1 MSTSNFWSNLINA
14 NLPLPSSTPSQ
25 TDQNIL
31 KFSSPVNTNTALKT
45 TQSAYKASQAQ
56 NNTPWYVKY
65 GLDILAVLIGLI
77 FLTIGLIMIFKVDI
91 EKTATNVAKLA
102 S

>member
-1 MSTSNFWSNLINA
+1 MSANFWTNLINA
-14 NLPLPSSTPSQ
+14 NLPLPTNTPTQ

-31 KFSSPVNTNTALKT
+31 KYSSPVNTNAALQS
-45 TQSAYKASQAQ
+45 TQAAYKASQTQTKTA
-56 NNTPWYVKY
+56 WYVKY

-91 EKTATNVAKLA
+91 EKTATTVAKMGA
-102 S
+102 